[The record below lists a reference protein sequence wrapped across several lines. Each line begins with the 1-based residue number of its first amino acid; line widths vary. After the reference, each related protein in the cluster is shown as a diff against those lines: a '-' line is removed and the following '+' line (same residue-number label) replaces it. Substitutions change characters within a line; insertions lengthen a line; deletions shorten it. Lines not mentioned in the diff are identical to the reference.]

1 VSARAFG
8 AEKILECFQP
18 ITGFTVRVFSILLG
32 VEVEGAA
39 MDDHPAPLKSLNFA
53 EAAPTQKFEALD
65 HFVTSGGMKV
75 SYYALS
81 LEQVPADFFADP
93 DGAWSYEVLA
103 RAAGFAS
110 HSGVAIGALKCAFNG
125 HPDGAAVVTLNAL
138 TRPYVAIIECPIA
151 YGYVQRVDEDEAAS
165 SAA

>member
-1 VSARAFG
+1 
-8 AEKILECFQP
+8 
-18 ITGFTVRVFSILLG
+18 
-32 VEVEGAA
+32 
-39 MDDHPAPLKSLNFA
+39 MDHPRAQPNSPDVLATPL
-53 EAAPTQKFEALD
+53 AARDSAAFEPLD
-65 HFVTSGGMKV
+65 HFVTSSGMKV

-81 LEQVPADFFADP
+81 LDQVPVDFFADP

-110 HSGVAIGALKCAFNG
+110 HSGVAIGALRSDFNG

-151 YGYVQRVDEDEAAS
+151 YQYVEPVDATAS

>member
-1 VSARAFG
+1 
-8 AEKILECFQP
+8 
-18 ITGFTVRVFSILLG
+18 
-32 VEVEGAA
+32 
-39 MDDHPAPLKSLNFA
+39 MDDHPTPLKSLNLA
-53 EAAPTQKFEALD
+53 AAAPTEKLEALD
-65 HFVTSGGMKV
+65 HFVTSTGMKV

-81 LEQVPADFFADP
+81 LEQVPVDFFADP

-110 HSGVAIGALKCAFNG
+110 HSGVAIGALTRAFNG

-138 TRPYVAIIECPIA
+138 TRPYVAVIECPIA
-151 YGYVQRVDEDEAAS
+151 YTYVHHVDESAS

>member
-1 VSARAFG
+1 
-8 AEKILECFQP
+8 
-18 ITGFTVRVFSILLG
+18 
-32 VEVEGAA
+32 
-39 MDDHPAPLKSLNFA
+39 MDDRPTPLISLKLT
-53 EAAPTQKFEALD
+53 EAAPARRFEALD
-65 HFVTSGGMKV
+65 HFVTSSGMKV

-81 LEQVPADFFADP
+81 LEHIPADFFADP
-93 DGAWSYEVLA
+93 DGAWSYELLA

-110 HSGVAIGALKCAFNG
+110 HSGVAIGALKCPFNG

-151 YGYVQRVDEDEAAS
+151 YTYLEPVSESAS

>member
-1 VSARAFG
+1 
-8 AEKILECFQP
+8 
-18 ITGFTVRVFSILLG
+18 
-32 VEVEGAA
+32 
-39 MDDHPAPLKSLNFA
+39 MDDHRTPLKAVSLSA
-53 EAAPTQKFEALD
+53 EPQLAPLD
-65 HFVTSGGMKV
+65 HFVTASGLKV

-81 LEQVPADFFADP
+81 LDQVPADFFADP

-151 YGYVQRVDEDEAAS
+151 YEYVESSEGSAS